1 MQYRMKIYK
10 YTAKG
15 CNVKLKMKVLFDLLL
30 KNQNQRN
37 NCNY

>member
-15 CNVKLKMKVLFDLLL
+15 RNVKLKMKVLFDLLL
-30 KNQNQRN
+30 
-37 NCNY
+37 

>member
-15 CNVKLKMKVLFDLLL
+15 RNVKLKMKALFDLLL

-37 NCNY
+37 HCNY